1 VPNAQLGSA
10 VPGSCDSKLRH
21 PPDLGPACSGSRIAC
36 RAVQCLS
43 SPENRLVWGSPV
55 MLVTL
60 AALNA
65 IFTWATV
72 LDARRA
78 SALMRA
84 HGARVRQVSRGWR
97 WPRSSPRCWE
107 LLLAFRWASACSRWR
122 PGGNGGG
129 TPDVLW
135 LVAAAFG
142 TLTVLGG
149 LTSVPACID
158 SRRSIVEVLQSE

>member
-1 VPNAQLGSA
+1 
-10 VPGSCDSKLRH
+10 
-21 PPDLGPACSGSRIAC
+21 
-36 RAVQCLS
+36 
-43 SPENRLVWGSPV
+43 

-65 IFTWATV
+65 IFTTWVTV

-84 HGARVRQVSRGWR
+84 HGARVRQVSRG
-97 WPRSSPRCWE
+97 
-107 LLLAFRWASACSRWR
+107 LAVAQVLAAL
-122 PGGNGGG
+122 PGAVIGVPLGLGLFKVATGNGGG

-142 TLTVLGG
+142 TLIVLGG
-149 LTSVPACID
+149 LTSVPACIG
-158 SRRSIVEVLQSE
+158 SRQSIVEVLQSE